1 MIYYITL
8 DKTALMVADTPYDNS
23 NVETATNAA
32 TQAAIHY
39 ALTTSEQDATTEV
52 IATTT
57 QTRMITTKELI
68 KESSKDAT
76 TKELIQMVEEG
87 ASEDAEDSPRA
98 LRNHQVKH

>member
-1 MIYYITL
+1 
-8 DKTALMVADTPYDNS
+8 MVADNPYDNS
-23 NVETATNAA
+23 NVETATKGKAA
-32 TQAAIHY
+32 VQAAKYY

-52 IATTT
+52 NATTT
-57 QTRMITTKELI
+57 QTRMINTKEII